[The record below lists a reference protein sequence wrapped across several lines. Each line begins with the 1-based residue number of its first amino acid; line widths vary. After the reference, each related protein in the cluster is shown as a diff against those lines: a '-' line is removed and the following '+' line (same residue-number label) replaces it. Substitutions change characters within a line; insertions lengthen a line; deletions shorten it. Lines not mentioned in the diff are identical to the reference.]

1 MGTYFPPLNLQLDA
15 DERAVKR
22 AYAAA
27 LKDRRPEDDPAAFQ
41 ALVEARDRALAWV
54 RRRAASP
61 DLPELPELIESLR
74 PSDQAPEPPADDGAP
89 EASAPAGDVAEPV
102 DEGDVSEE
110 DAHRVLREILAHI
123 EEASTPAAPIPVPAI
138 SIDPRDMGAVR
149 PSSAARAGLAAD
161 AIALIRRA
169 AAGTLPDQDAWARIV
184 TEGDELDLAG
194 RLSLER
200 IIILELDA
208 ALLAAAPEDA
218 DPAARFAPTIVLLD
232 HAFRWSDD
240 MRRVARILGEPSG
253 SHPLVFAIERFG
265 ERAVRL
271 RHSASGFPLVPEADL
286 IAWYGHAGHAG
297 VAAYRRAEARDGF
310 APGWSW
316 YAFLSPPAFAV
327 SIGAT
332 ITGLALTLVAIFCIY
347 FYFDP
352 IANVYVADGFA
363 CFLALLFAV
372 RAGFA
377 LAARPVEIARLV
389 RCITRIEAHGLPPLA
404 VRRKRIAQGRGSSL
418 LNIVCGLVFL
428 LLVDGYWLSLVFP
441 ALNLTDRSVAEMI
454 VIPDRK
460 TPGVTFADRLTAESY
475 IDHARE
481 IARSV
486 DDLIHDA
493 RGPSGNPIMLARAE
507 ALKQRFVARIKQLPI
522 GAFAEDFDRFRIE
535 IAAAKRRRP
544 AVANP

>member
-27 LKDRRPEDDPAAFQ
+27 LKDRRPEDDPVAFQ

-61 DLPELPELIESLR
+61 DLPDLIETLRQSEPSVALPE
-74 PSDQAPEPPADDGAP
+74 ADHAD
-89 EASAPAGDVAEPV
+89 EAAAPAANTTKVIDAAYT
-102 DEGDVSEE
+102 DDVSEE

-123 EEASTPAAPIPVPAI
+123 EETPTPAVPLPLPAK
-138 SIDPRDMGAVR
+138 SLDLLETEAVR
-149 PSSAARAGLAAD
+149 PLSASRAGLAVD
-161 AIALIRRA
+161 AIALIRESA
-169 AAGTLPDQDAWARIV
+169 TGALPDLDSWARIA

-208 ALLAAAPEDA
+208 ALLTIEPDDA
-218 DPAARFAPTIVLLD
+218 DPAARFAPTIALLD
-232 HAFRWSDD
+232 RAFRWSDD

-286 IAWYGHAGHAG
+286 VAWYGHAGHAG
-297 VAAYRRAEARDGF
+297 IAAYHRAAARDGF
-310 APGWSW
+310 RPGWSW

-332 ITGLALTLVAIFCIY
+332 VTGLALTLAAIFCIY

-352 IANVYVADGFA
+352 IANVYVANGFA

-389 RCITRIEAHGLPPLA
+389 RCIVRIEANGLPPLA

-454 VIPDRK
+454 VMPDRK

-481 IARSV
+481 IARSI
-486 DDLIHDA
+486 DDLILA
-493 RGPSGNPIMLARAE
+493 VRGPSGNPILLTRAE
-507 ALKQRFVARIKQLPI
+507 ALKQRFVARIKQVPI
-522 GAFAEDFDRFRIE
+522 GDFAADFDRFRLE
-535 IAAAKRRRP
+535 IAEAKRRRP
-544 AVANP
+544 TLANP